1 MKPLTVFQ
9 IRCPRAQRPRAPLA
23 GAAAGRGRP
32 GHSGGTTTVP
42 VDRLA
47 VATWCWSAPAALDR
61 LDDQTRRDLVEA
73 WVVTSIYESALKDG
87 FGALET
93 YVKNRFQQEAKN
105 LTKPPATT
113 TFQRLQD
120 TNELYQQHL
129 GVELEAAVGAQ
140 VWAALLQAAAIRH
153 VLTHNAGVIDAKF
166 LTRVTGWPQRQEER
180 LQVRRA
186 DADRFLDVLEQ
197 FAAAVL

>member
-1 MKPLTVFQ
+1 VTWW
-9 IRCPRAQRPRAPLA
+9 
-23 GAAAGRGRP
+23 RP
-32 GHSGGTTTVP
+32 GSSP
-42 VDRLA
+42 
-47 VATWCWSAPAALDR
+47 
-61 LDDQTRRDLVEA
+61 Q
-73 WVVTSIYESALKDG
+73 IYESTFKDG

-93 YVKNRFQQEAKN
+93 YLKDRFLQEAKN
-105 LTKPPATT
+105 VTKPPATT

-120 TNELYQQHL
+120 TNELYKQHL
-129 GVELEAAVGAQ
+129 GVDLEAAVGAH

-166 LTRVTGWPQRQEER
+166 LTRVTGWPQRQGKR

>member
-1 MKPLTVFQ
+1 MALT
-9 IRCPRAQRPRAPLA
+9 PR
-23 GAAAGRGRP
+23 GAVTWWRP
-32 GHSGGTTTVP
+32 GSSP
-42 VDRLA
+42 R
-47 VATWCWSAPAALDR
+47 S
-61 LDDQTRRDLVEA
+61 
-73 WVVTSIYESALKDG
+73 TSRPSRTA

-93 YVKNRFQQEAKN
+93 YLKDRFQQEAKN

-120 TNELYQQHL
+120 TNEHYQQHL
-129 GVELEAAVGAQ
+129 GVDLEAAVGAQ

-166 LTRVTGWPQRQEER
+166 LTRVTGWPQRQGER

>member
-1 MKPLTVFQ
+1 VYDLA
-9 IRCPRAQRPRAPLA
+9 IYCPSCGQLAPAQQLVELVRVQR
-23 GAAAGRGRP
+23 
-32 GHSGGTTTVP
+32 
-42 VDRLA
+42 DRLA
-47 VATWCWSAPAALDR
+47 ALDG
-61 LDDQTRRDLVEA
+61 LDAQRRRDLVEA
-73 WVVTSIYESALKDG
+73 GVVTSIYESTFKDG

-93 YVKNRFQQEAKN
+93 YLKDRFQQEAKSVA
-105 LTKPPATT
+105 KPPATT
-113 TFQRLQD
+113 TFQRLLD

-129 GVELEAAVGAQ
+129 GVDLEAAVGAQ

-166 LTRVTGWPQRQEER
+166 LTRVTGWPQRVGER

>member
-1 MKPLTVFQ
+1 
-9 IRCPRAQRPRAPLA
+9 
-23 GAAAGRGRP
+23 
-32 GHSGGTTTVP
+32 
-42 VDRLA
+42 

-105 LTKPPATT
+105 LTKPPTTT

-166 LTRVTGWPQRQEER
+166 LTPVTGWPQRQEER